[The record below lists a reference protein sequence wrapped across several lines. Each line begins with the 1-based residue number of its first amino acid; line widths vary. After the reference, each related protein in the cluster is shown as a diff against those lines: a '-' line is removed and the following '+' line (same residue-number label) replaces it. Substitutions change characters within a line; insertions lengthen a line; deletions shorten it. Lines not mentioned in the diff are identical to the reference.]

1 MNKIMFIK
9 IFLLTIVF
17 IILGI
22 DLFTDYTLNKWIKAI
37 GFLFL
42 SILALIDL
50 IKKKDWFCKLRFYD
64 VLNKTHKMDDISEIL
79 QLHNRVKKIIMS
91 SGFLTILFLIIIIG
105 LGQRYKLFKDKKNN
119 QSWVWLLKYK
129 WFCE

>member
-1 MNKIMFIK
+1 MVSQTISIFSFFTIFDLNYTDENYLTMNKIMFIK

-22 DLFTDYTLNKWIKAI
+22 DLFTDYTLNKWIKSI

-50 IKKKDWFCKLRFYD
+50 IKKKD
-64 VLNKTHKMDDISEIL
+64 
-79 QLHNRVKKIIMS
+79 
-91 SGFLTILFLIIIIG
+91 
-105 LGQRYKLFKDKKNN
+105 
-119 QSWVWLLKYK
+119 
-129 WFCE
+129 

>member
-1 MNKIMFIK
+1 MFIK

-22 DLFTDYTLNKWIKAI
+22 DLFTDYTLNKWIKSI

-50 IKKKDWFCKLRFYD
+50 IKKKD
-64 VLNKTHKMDDISEIL
+64 
-79 QLHNRVKKIIMS
+79 
-91 SGFLTILFLIIIIG
+91 
-105 LGQRYKLFKDKKNN
+105 
-119 QSWVWLLKYK
+119 
-129 WFCE
+129 

>member
-1 MNKIMFIK
+1 MNKIIFIK

-50 IKKKDWFCKLRFYD
+50 IKKKDWFCKLLFG
-64 VLNKTHKMDDISEIL
+64 L
-79 QLHNRVKKIIMS
+79 
-91 SGFLTILFLIIIIG
+91 ILFLLIKKQN
-105 LGQRYKLFKDKKNN
+105 LNYERLFKCIQKH
-119 QSWVWLLKYK
+119 L
-129 WFCE
+129 

>member
-50 IKKKDWFCKLRFYD
+50 IKKKDWFCKLLFG
-64 VLNKTHKMDDISEIL
+64 L
-79 QLHNRVKKIIMS
+79 
-91 SGFLTILFLIIIIG
+91 ILFLLIKKQN
-105 LGQRYKLFKDKKNN
+105 LKYERLFKCI
-119 QSWVWLLKYK
+119 QKYL
-129 WFCE
+129 

>member
-1 MNKIMFIK
+1 MNKIIFIK

-50 IKKKDWFCKLRFYD
+50 IKKKD
-64 VLNKTHKMDDISEIL
+64 
-79 QLHNRVKKIIMS
+79 
-91 SGFLTILFLIIIIG
+91 
-105 LGQRYKLFKDKKNN
+105 
-119 QSWVWLLKYK
+119 
-129 WFCE
+129 

>member
-1 MNKIMFIK
+1 MFIK

-22 DLFTDYTLNKWIKAI
+22 DLFTDYTLNKWIKSI

-50 IKKKDWFCKLRFYD
+50 IKKKDWFCKLRLIFRLS
-64 VLNKTHKMDDISEIL
+64 LNFQI
-79 QLHNRVKKIIMS
+79 Q
-91 SGFLTILFLIIIIG
+91 
-105 LGQRYKLFKDKKNN
+105 N
-119 QSWVWLLKYK
+119 QHQIKPNTQIAYSV
-129 WFCE
+129 C